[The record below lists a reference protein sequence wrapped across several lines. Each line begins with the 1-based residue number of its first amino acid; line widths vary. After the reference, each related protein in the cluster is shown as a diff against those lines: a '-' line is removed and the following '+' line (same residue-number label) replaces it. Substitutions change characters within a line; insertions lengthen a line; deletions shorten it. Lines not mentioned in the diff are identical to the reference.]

1 MSTLNFVGGVN
12 DTDGLGTDRETIDKF
27 LRLEIGRAHV

>member
-1 MSTLNFVGGVN
+1 MRLLLLE
-12 DTDGLGTDRETIDKF
+12 DDPILGEALSDF